1 MNPPA
6 DAAAAAPTATATA
19 TAVRSRLAQTLGEIK
34 KRDVTAELEQ
44 DDNFMRVLN
53 LDSLD
58 AVELTVR
65 LGSDYGIEFG
75 EEAEDLDAL
84 ESLTTL
90 VALVE
95 RRATR

>member
-1 MNPPA
+1 MTR
-6 DAAAAAPTATATA
+6 PTAAG
-19 TAVRSRLAQTLGEIK
+19 VRDRLAETLADIK
-34 KRDVTAELEQ
+34 KRDVSAELAAN
-44 DDNFMRVLN
+44 DNFMRALN

-65 LGSDYGIEFG
+65 LGADYGIEFG
-75 EEAEDLDAL
+75 AEPEDLDAL
-84 ESLTTL
+84 ESLTAL

>member
-1 MNPPA
+1 MNPPTTA
-6 DAAAAAPTATATA
+6 DATTEAAPSTA
-19 TAVRSRLAQTLGEIK
+19 AVRTRLAQTLSEIK
-34 KRDVTAELEQ
+34 KRDVTADLDQ

-65 LGSDYGIEFG
+65 LGGDYGIEFG

-84 ESLTTL
+84 ESLSTL

>member
-1 MNPPA
+1 MSVR
-6 DAAAAAPTATATA
+6 TAES
-19 TAVRSRLAQTLGEIK
+19 VRDRLADTLSLIK
-34 KRDVTAELEQ
+34 KRDVSAELDQ

-65 LGSDYGIEFG
+65 LGSDFGIEFG
-75 EEAEDLDAL
+75 AEPDDLDAL
-84 ESLTTL
+84 ESLTAL

-95 RRATR
+95 RRAAR

>member
-1 MNPPA
+1 MTH
-6 DAAAAAPTATATA
+6 PTAES
-19 TAVRSRLAQTLGEIK
+19 VRDRLADTLATIK
-34 KRDVTAELEQ
+34 KRDVSAELAA
-44 DDNFMRVLN
+44 DDNFMRALN

-65 LGSDYGIEFG
+65 LGSEYGIEFG
-75 EEAEDLDAL
+75 EEIEDLDAL
-84 ESLTTL
+84 ESLSTL